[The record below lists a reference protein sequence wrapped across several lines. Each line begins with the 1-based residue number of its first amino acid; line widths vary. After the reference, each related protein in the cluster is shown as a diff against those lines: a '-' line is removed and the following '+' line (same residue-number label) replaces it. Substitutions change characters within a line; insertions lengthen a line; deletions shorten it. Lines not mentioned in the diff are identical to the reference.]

1 MDFIETLSVV
11 ILVLLFLIGFFIV
24 MISNSYIGIF
34 FMILATTFIGSII
47 GLAYYYEVEEPKIE
61 VVYKDELAWYDYQK
75 ALTDTK
81 AELKEVSKEK
91 DNFIEQA
98 EINILKTKEYKT
110 YIENSKK
117 FNKDLVKLVYIFDFL
132 CSSLFIFGI
141 FRVKLSNKKSHL
153 YLKLKNSN

>member
-47 GLAYYYEVEEPKIE
+47 GLDYYYEVEEPKIE

-91 DNFIEQA
+91 DTFIEQS

-110 YIENSKK
+110 YVENSKK
-117 FNKDLVKLVYIFDFL
+117 FNKDLLKLVYIFDFL

-141 FRVKLSNKKSHL
+141 FRVKLSNKKSRL
-153 YLKLKNSN
+153 YVKLKNSN

>member
-1 MDFIETLSVV
+1 MDFIETLSIV

-98 EINILKTKEYKT
+98 
-110 YIENSKK
+110 
-117 FNKDLVKLVYIFDFL
+117 
-132 CSSLFIFGI
+132 
-141 FRVKLSNKKSHL
+141 
-153 YLKLKNSN
+153 

>member
-11 ILVLLFLIGFFIV
+11 ILVLLFLIGIFIV

-47 GLAYYYEVEEPKIE
+47 GLDYYYEVEEPKIE

-110 YIENSKK
+110 YVENSKK

>member
-110 YIENSKK
+110 YVENSKK

-141 FRVKLSNKKSHL
+141 FRVKLSNKKSLL

>member
-91 DNFIEQA
+91 DTFIEQS

-110 YIENSKK
+110 YVENSKK

>member
-110 YIENSKK
+110 YVENSKK